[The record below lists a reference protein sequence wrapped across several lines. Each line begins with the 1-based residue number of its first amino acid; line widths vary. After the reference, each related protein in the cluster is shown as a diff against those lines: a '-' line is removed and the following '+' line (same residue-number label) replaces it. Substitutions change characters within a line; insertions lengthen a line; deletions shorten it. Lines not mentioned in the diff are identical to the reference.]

1 MTQNSVSFS
10 CQSKQDLRCCINFA
24 HELTCQILTNHS
36 IKIGRRAWPTRD
48 ELSSLPVIDTV
59 FIIQTLDRKQYF
71 TILQY
76 KLSSFN
82 IQDERSM
89 RGLLAMSPL
98 RPAGSHFSSASVWMN
113 INRSTLLHNKEFI
126 MFIFYSVVLSMC
138 NL

>member
-10 CQSKQDLRCCINFA
+10 CQSKQDLRCCINFP

-36 IKIGRRAWPTRD
+36 IKIGRTAWPTRD

-98 RPAGSHFSSASVWMN
+98 RPAGSHFSSASVWMK
-113 INRSTLLHNKEFI
+113 INRGTLLHNKEFI

>member
-10 CQSKQDLRCCINFA
+10 CQSKQDLRCCITFP

-48 ELSSLPVIDTV
+48 QLSSLPVIGTV

-71 TILQY
+71 AILQY
-76 KLSSFN
+76 KLRSFN

-98 RPAGSHFSSASVWMN
+98 RLAGSHFSSASVWMN
-113 INRSTLLHNKEFI
+113 INRGTLLHNKEFI